1 MHLCVRVHLN
11 SSSSIDYRYH
21 IDASV
26 CWDATQYGWVKHIA
40 WSWCRPPFDLKWFLG
55 GSSLERP
62 GMSSQTEA
70 HMEYSPYH
78 HAVTKECCKHTE
90 KYRNNGLNT
99 ALPAGFPWRKPA
111 HHNKRPTY
119 RQGCAVLL
127 SGDRLTFQC
136 GHRFDHRSDIKFH
149 KTQRAKRMQR
159 KCCKS
164 LFSTSPLQY
173 P

>member
-1 MHLCVRVHLN
+1 M
-11 SSSSIDYRYH
+11 S
-21 IDASV
+21 
-26 CWDATQYGWVKHIA
+26 
-40 WSWCRPPFDLKWFLG
+40 PPFDLKLFLG
-55 GSSLERP
+55 GSSFERP

-90 KYRNNGLNT
+90 KYRQW
-99 ALPAGFPWRKPA
+99 AQYCFARRLPVGGSPA

-164 LFSTSPLQY
+164 LFFNLSTAISIITPIYQY
-173 P
+173 LPRSVDLLTP